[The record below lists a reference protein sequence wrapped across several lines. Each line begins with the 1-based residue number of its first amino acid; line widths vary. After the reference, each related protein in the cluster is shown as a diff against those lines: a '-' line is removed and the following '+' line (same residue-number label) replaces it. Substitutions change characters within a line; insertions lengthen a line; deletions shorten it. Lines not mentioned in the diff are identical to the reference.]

1 MAGFCGCHH
10 MGAVAGGSDGDKGG
24 TAERGEERMGVE
36 RGRRE
41 RKVVIVWLLVE
52 EIGGTEKEAK
62 VR

>member
-1 MAGFCGCHH
+1 

-24 TAERGEERMGVE
+24 TTERGEERMGVE

>member
-1 MAGFCGCHH
+1 

-24 TAERGEERMGVE
+24 MAEKGEERMGVE

-41 RKVVIVWLLVE
+41 RKVVIIWLLVE
-52 EIGGTEKEAK
+52 EIGGIEKEAK